1 MQSLKSCMFLFKPLQ
16 IAVDFSC
23 NVDYMK
29 FATFAL
35 FRFIRGRGEDGRK
48 FLDEQFVLLKKQP
61 GLVRG
66 FISQGA
72 GDPDS
77 FFIFTEW
84 KDEDSHNKMIRKL
97 QELLNGGTA
106 YIGIMPILAAM
117 PVMESYKIVKE

>member
-1 MQSLKSCMFLFKPLQ
+1 
-16 IAVDFSC
+16 
-23 NVDYMK
+23 MK

-35 FRFIRGRGEDGRK
+35 FKFIRGRGEDGRK
-48 FLDEQFVLLKKQP
+48 FLDAQFVLLKKQP
-61 GLVRG
+61 GLVHG

-84 KDEDSHNKMIRKL
+84 KDEDSHKQMIQKL
-97 QELLNGGTA
+97 RELLSGGTE
-106 YIGIMPILAAM
+106 YMSLMPILAAM